1 MKKET
6 LEELKSKVE
15 ERIRSNLEIVKTW
28 RKNGVTYYKTKTG
41 LTRADPKEWAEALNK
56 RFVKHIK
63 RARENAKKS

>member
-28 RKNGVTYYKTKTG
+28 RKNGVT
-41 LTRADPKEWAEALNK
+41 
-56 RFVKHIK
+56 
-63 RARENAKKS
+63 